1 MPQRYFLE
9 LRFDDIWGVDMKY
22 DIFCHCNWIINT
34 CSFHLAY
41 HISVSCNGIILIGY
55 IILLC
60 FVSLEFSI
68 ALWNES
74 SWFYGIKPKQRN
86 RNKSL
91 NALEV
96 IGHTESSLRVSV
108 YVILIFFI
116 ERNEIYYYEQLHKR
130 ANTISIRFI
139 DTGKIYRRKRMW
151 KEFQHFV
158 R

>member
-1 MPQRYFLE
+1 MIFFVIATE
-9 LRFDDIWGVDMKY
+9 LSIHVLS
-22 DIFCHCNWIINT
+22 IIA
-34 CSFHLAY
+34 H

-55 IILLC
+55 IISLC

-96 IGHTESSLRVSV
+96 IGHT
-108 YVILIFFI
+108 
-116 ERNEIYYYEQLHKR
+116 
-130 ANTISIRFI
+130 
-139 DTGKIYRRKRMW
+139 
-151 KEFQHFV
+151 
-158 R
+158 